1 MIVVGYDGGEAR
13 RNNKATKHKL
23 KIHKYERTS
32 VIKFADVAVVIVLS
46 GPLLF
51 KGDCANIRL
60 IWVGFYVWNSATE

>member
-23 KIHKYERTS
+23 KILISTS
-32 VIKFADVAVVIVLS
+32 VRQSLNLPMLRLS
-46 GPLLF
+46 SFCLGLF